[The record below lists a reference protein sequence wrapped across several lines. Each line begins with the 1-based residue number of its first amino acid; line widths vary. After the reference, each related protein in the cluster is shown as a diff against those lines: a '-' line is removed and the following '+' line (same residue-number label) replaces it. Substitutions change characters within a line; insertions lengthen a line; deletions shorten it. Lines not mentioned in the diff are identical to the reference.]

1 MHQSAVMQTPLQT
14 FLNNTLNKIMS
25 LPEFHAAVMSGLQA
39 AKKMMEESEQ
49 CKQKLAEFE
58 RFQKENIRLSEEN
71 TALKKELDGIKNTI
85 AFPKERLAEIS
96 EEQRKSIHAELTRW
110 SQALYSAQDR
120 ILDNSDDGG
129 PDRYAR
135 IAEEEVLRVLFI
147 QKLMTIL
154 GG

>member
-1 MHQSAVMQTPLQT
+1 
-14 FLNNTLNKIMS
+14 MS

-71 TALKKELDGIKNTI
+71 TALKKELDYFKNTI
-85 AFPKERLAEIS
+85 AFPKEQVTQIS
-96 EEQRKSIHAELTRW
+96 EEQRQVMEKELEHWNDKIYW
-110 SQALYSAQDR
+110 SEDR
-120 ILDNSDDGG
+120 ELDNSNRTSSEYYTRERARIQDEQSV
-129 PDRYAR
+129 RYA
-135 IAEEEVLRVLFI
+135 FI